1 MLRDYEGALV
11 IDSLLVH
18 GLQYA
23 SYAVEL
29 VLVILLLMRSRW
41 RDAKTFSAYIFGY
54 FAVDAI
60 LRPAVLY
67 TFGFAS
73 LQYRYVYWVSDIL
86 LTLGAFL
93 LICFFFRRACSDKPE
108 VWSYLRSMLAAVFV
122 IIAFISY
129 FSLTSHYG
137 HLFSRFIVDL
147 QQNLYFSCLVLNT
160 LLYIMLQQW
169 DSVDEKL
176 SLLVCGFGIGFAG
189 PAANMALM
197 YLTPG
202 GRDAGILLTL
212 ITPLC
217 SLGMCMVWMY
227 AVAHKATSQVAV
239 QSQKDVR
246 AVPAFAEVPM
256 RGQ

>member
-1 MLRDYEGALV
+1 MLLIAAASVHILQFASYGLELALV
-11 IDSLLVH
+11 
-18 GLQYA
+18 A
-23 SYAVEL
+23 F
-29 VLVILLLMRSRW
+29 VLTRSRW
-41 RDAKTFSAYIFGY
+41 KGVITFAAYLIGY
-54 FAVDAI
+54 VAVDAV
-60 LRPAVLY
+60 LRPIFLY
-67 TFGFAS
+67 TYGYHSA
-73 LQYRYVYWVSDIL
+73 QYYYAYWVTDVA

-129 FSLTSHYG
+129 FSLSSHYD

-147 QQNLYFSCLVLNT
+147 QQNLYFACLILNT

-202 GRDAGILLTL
+202 GRDAGVLLTL
-212 ITPLC
+212 IAPLC
-217 SLGMCMVWMY
+217 NLGMCMVWLY
-227 AVAHKATSQVAV
+227 AIAQKSDNEAAIHSREKEFREVAAFADVAV
-239 QSQKDVR
+239 QKS
-246 AVPAFAEVPM
+246 M
-256 RGQ
+256 R